1 MKKRIFIGALASAV
15 AFFGIMASASAQS
28 PAYNPFPT
36 LGDMMVLMQPISNQS
51 AVQHCPKHFAIADPK
66 AHAAG
71 LAKAKQT
78 FTNPGPYHYNTLK
91 TRADNS
97 YKKNPNLC
105 DQELAELKAKGSRD
119 LILKK

>member
-1 MKKRIFIGALASAV
+1 MKKRIFIGASAGAG
-15 AFFGIMASASAQS
+15 AFFALMASASAQS

-105 DQELAELKAKGSRD
+105 DQELAELKAKGSKD

>member
-1 MKKRIFIGALASAV
+1 MKKRIFIGASVSAV

-51 AVQHCPKHFAIADPK
+51 AVQHCPKHFAIAAPK

-71 LAKAKQT
+71 LAKAKHT

-97 YKKNPNLC
+97 YKKNPSLC
-105 DQELAELKAKGSRD
+105 DQELAELKAKGSKD

>member
-1 MKKRIFIGALASAV
+1 M
-15 AFFGIMASASAQS
+15 MA
-28 PAYNPFPT
+28 
-36 LGDMMVLMQPISNQS
+36 LMQPISNQS
-51 AVQHCPKHFAIADPK
+51 AVQHCPKHFAIANPK

-97 YKKNPNLC
+97 YKKNPKLC
-105 DQELAELKAKGSRD
+105 DQELAEWKAKGTND
-119 LILKK
+119 LILKQ